1 LVNKK
6 SMSKRDASGTLLV
19 CKTTGRFL
27 LIKRGRFGSYPGRW
41 AIVGGGI
48 DPGEEPLEA
57 AKRELWE
64 ETQIN
69 PTNIEYEFFE
79 LQNELGTDFYFF
91 IGYCDEE
98 FECRLNDENTD
109 WGWFDMNTLPSPLIP
124 LMKKSLNEIF
134 N

>member
-1 LVNKK
+1 
-6 SMSKRDASGTLLV
+6 MKRHASGTLLI
-19 CKTTGRFL
+19 CKNTDRFL
-27 LIKRGRFGSYPGRW
+27 LIKRGRFGSYPGTW

-91 IGYCDEE
+91 IGYCDQE
-98 FECRLNDENTD
+98 FECKLNNENTD
-109 WGWFDMNTLPSPLIP
+109 WGWFNMNTLPSPLIP